1 MNTDSKI
8 PFICVH
14 PWLQNDMV
22 VLSYL
27 QARQLLD
34 ARKNGQSTLRVSLD
48 LNLTESEV
56 ELQADCVLFPAGE
69 SLDWTSLEEISRNE
83 TACYVVEEHAA
94 RAIKGFSEFSGR
106 VYGLMPTASAPTMLI
121 SGIPMHRIKD
131 TNPHQDTLNKIKAI
145 APIKGDVLD
154 TATGLGYTAIEAAK
168 TARRVV
174 TVEIDPTAQEVA
186 RLNPWSRALFGNPKI
201 TQIIGDAFEEIEKF
215 EAESFSAIIH
225 DPPMFSLAGDL
236 YSLAF
241 YQQAFRVL
249 KHNGKI
255 FHYIGDPESRTGA
268 RVTAGVVR
276 RLQEA
281 DFKRVR
287 RAPRAF
293 GVVAYKE

>member
-1 MNTDSKI
+1 MI
-8 PFICVH
+8 
-14 PWLQNDMV
+14 
-22 VLSYL
+22 VLSHF
-27 QARQLLD
+27 QARRILE
-34 ARKNGQSTLRVSLD
+34 AHKNGQAVVSVSLD

-56 ELQADCVLFPAGE
+56 RLQPEEALFPAGE
-69 SLDWTSLEEISRNE
+69 SLDWTSLEEIDGNE
-83 TACYVVEEHAA
+83 VACYCVEDHTAKP
-94 RAIKGFSEFSGR
+94 IKGFSEFSGR
-106 VYGLMPTASAPTMLI
+106 VYGLMPTDSAPTMLI

-131 TNPHQDTLNKIKAI
+131 TDPHRDTLNKIKAI
-145 APIKGDVLD
+145 APLKGDVLD

-174 TVEIDPTAQEVA
+174 TIEIDPAAQQIA
-186 RLNPWSRALFGNPKI
+186 RQNPWSQALFGNPKI
-201 TQIIGDAFEEIEKF
+201 TQLIGDAFDEIEKF
-215 EAESFSAIIH
+215 EAESFLAIIH

-255 FHYIGDPESRTGA
+255 FHYIGDPESKSGA
-268 RVTAGVVR
+268 RVTAGVIR

-281 DFKRVR
+281 GFRRVT

-293 GVVAYKE
+293 GLVAYKE

>member
-1 MNTDSKI
+1 
-8 PFICVH
+8 
-14 PWLQNDMV
+14 MV
-22 VLSYL
+22 IMFTPDHNMIILSHF
-27 QARQLLD
+27 QATQILE
-34 ARKNGQSTLRVSLD
+34 ARKNGQSVVKVSLD

-56 ELQADCVLFPAGE
+56 NLEPEAVLFPAGE
-69 SLDWTSLEEISRNE
+69 SLDWKSIEEISDNE
-83 TACYVVEEHAA
+83 IACYSVVENAA
-94 RAIKGFSEFSGR
+94 RTIKGFSEFSGR
-106 VYGLMPTASAPTMLI
+106 VYGLMPTPSAPTMLI

-131 TNPHQDTLNKIKAI
+131 TNPHQDTLQKIKAI

-154 TATGLGYTAIEAAK
+154 TTTGLGYTAIEAAK

-174 TVEIDPTAQEVA
+174 TIEIDPTAQEIA
-186 RLNPWSRALFGNPKI
+186 RQNPWSQGLFENPKI
-201 TQIIGDAFEEIEKF
+201 TQLIGDAFDEIEKF

-255 FHYIGDPESRTGA
+255 FHYIGDPESKSGI
-268 RVTAGVVR
+268 RVTAGVIR
-276 RLQEA
+276 RLQDA
-281 DFKRVR
+281 GFKRVV

-293 GVVAYKE
+293 GVVAYKRSSPVDKE

>member
-1 MNTDSKI
+1 MNADIYQCSS
-8 PFICVH
+8 VVR
-14 PWLQNDMV
+14 NDMV

-27 QARQLLD
+27 QARQIIE
-34 ARKNGQSTLRVSLD
+34 ARKSGQPVVNVSLD

-56 ELQADCVLFPAGE
+56 RLQPECVLLPAGE
-69 SLDWTSLEEISRNE
+69 SLDWKSLEEISGNE
-83 TACYVVEEHAA
+83 TACYTVEGNAA
-94 RAIKGFSEFSGR
+94 KAIKGFSEFSGR
-106 VYGLMPTASAPTMLI
+106 VYGLMPTASAPTMLV

-131 TNPHQDTLNKIKAI
+131 TNPHQDTLNKIKTV

-154 TATGLGYTAIEAAK
+154 TTTGLGYTAIEAAK

-174 TVEIDPTAQEVA
+174 TIEIDPTAQAIA
-186 RLNPWSRALFGNPKI
+186 RLNPWSRALFEDPKI
-201 TQIIGDAFEEIEKF
+201 TQLIGDAFDEIEKF
-215 EAESFSAIIH
+215 EAESFSTIIH

-249 KHNGKI
+249 KHNGRI
-255 FHYIGDPESRTGA
+255 FHYIGDPESKTGA
-268 RVTAGVVR
+268 RVTAGVIR

-281 DFKRVR
+281 GFRRVR